1 MNNLTETILFDWGD
15 TLMIDFP
22 GVPGKMCNWET
33 VQAVDGAY
41 ETLMF
46 LSQRSKIYIAT
57 GAAQSTEKE
66 IKNAFKRVGLHRY
79 ITGYFCKSNL
89 GVEKGS
95 PEFLPL
101 ILSQLGIEA
110 NLATMVGDSLQKDIE
125 PAIKIGINAILLS
138 ENRIADSHNK
148 FKTITSLKE
157 LCF

>member
-33 VQAVDGAY
+33 VEAVEGAY
-41 ETLMF
+41 ETLRF

-57 GAAQSTEKE
+57 GAAQSTEEE
-66 IKNAFKRVGLHRY
+66 IKNAFKRVGLDRY

-125 PAIKIGINAILLS
+125 PARKIGINAILLS
-138 ENRIADSHNK
+138 ENRISGSHNK